1 MGGREQGPYVAMAWE
16 VLADRQDG
24 MVEGAR
30 LASEVLQQLDLT
42 QSALG
47 QDLLAENIGDFLDRD
62 AFARLVV
69 GGRAAGT

>member
-1 MGGREQGPYVAMAWE
+1 
-16 VLADRQDG
+16 
-24 MVEGAR
+24 MVVGAR

-47 QDLLAENIGDFLDRD
+47 QDFLAENIGDLLDRD
-62 AFARLVV
+62 ALARLVV

>member
-1 MGGREQGPYVAMAWE
+1 MGGREQGPYVAVAWE
-16 VLADRQDG
+16 VLADRQDR
-24 MVEGAR
+24 MVVGAR

-47 QDLLAENIGDFLDRD
+47 QDFLAENIGDLLDGD
-62 AFARLVV
+62 ALARLVV

>member
-1 MGGREQGPYVAMAWE
+1 M
-16 VLADRQDG
+16 LADRQDR
-24 MVEGAR
+24 MVVGAR

-47 QDLLAENIGDFLDRD
+47 QDFLAENIGDLLDRD
-62 AFARLVV
+62 ALARLVV